1 MTQSNQHSPQQG
13 TWQGARGQSYPAK
26 GTAAQPQY
34 GQAATSAPRPVDALL
49 LGRYRVMSA
58 NGTGGFGTVLT
69 CWDTRLQRRVA
80 IKRMPIVPMAMDG
93 RPPTMASTMDE
104 ALAEARTSSML
115 AHPNIVTMFDFEVD
129 QTSAYLVME
138 YVDGLTLAELL
149 ARVEGGTL
157 TSDECSYLV
166 QSVAKALQFA
176 HENGV
181 LHLDIKPSNIMINH
195 AGTVKLCDFGMA
207 SLASATGYGG
217 ARGGTVGY
225 MPPEQIRGDMVDERC
240 DVFSLAVVVW
250 QALTGASPFAAPTAE
265 ESLAKI
271 ERGPKPKLSKIDPAF
286 AGMAEE
292 AIMQALDPN
301 PAMRIPSVEA
311 FANEVSFGLGDVEAG
326 ATSIRALMSQDAAD
340 DEPEDEWDPADLP
353 LSYRY
358 PWLPGAIERGGA
370 AAVTFCMML
379 TLAPSALA
387 ALGLAGADGA
397 AAGMGSAGAEVD
409 AATHAAGLAPTL
421 LASTLGAG
429 LAALWPP
436 AGSALAVAALA
447 VALATGGAAE
457 GGAGAGESA
466 ASFLLP
472 ATAGVVWL
480 VWWLKLGA
488 RERLSTPALLLAS
501 AFGNPAGAPAA
512 AAYAYRPAQAAV
524 TSAAAWALSTLYI
537 CARAC
542 TFDAATTASLL
553 ATTMARPGTLALGLG
568 CVVAAAVGSAVCR
581 WRESAATGVVA
592 QITCAIILIGFQ
604 VVGLRVE
611 NGGIWV
617 APSWESVVV
626 ALLLCVLLCI
636 TTSIRGP
643 QHEEWEEEDDHEP
656 A

>member
-1 MTQSNQHSPQQG
+1 
-13 TWQGARGQSYPAK
+13 
-26 GTAAQPQY
+26 
-34 GQAATSAPRPVDALL
+34 
-49 LGRYRVMSA
+49 MSA
-58 NGTGGFGTVLT
+58 NVTGGFGTVLT

-80 IKRMPIVPMAMDG
+80 IKRMPIVSVAADG
-93 RPPTMASTMDE
+93 RPQTMTSTMDE

-149 ARVEGGTL
+149 SRVEGGTL
-157 TSDECSYLV
+157 TPDECSYLV

-207 SLASATGYGG
+207 SLASASGYGG
-217 ARGGTVGY
+217 ARGGTVGF

-250 QALTGASPFAAPTAE
+250 QALTGSSPFVAPTAE
-265 ESLAKI
+265 ESLVKI
-271 ERGPKPKLSKIDPAF
+271 ERGPKPKLSKIDPAL

-301 PAMRIPSVEA
+301 PAMRIPSIEA
-311 FANEVSFGLGDVEAG
+311 FANEVSFGLGNAEAG
-326 ATSIRALMSQDAAD
+326 AASIRGLMSQDVAD
-340 DEPEDEWDPADLP
+340 DEGEDEWDPGDLP

-358 PWLPGAIERGGA
+358 PWLPGAIERGSA
-370 AAVTFCMML
+370 AVVTFCMML
-379 TLAPSALA
+379 TLAPCVLA
-387 ALGLAGADGA
+387 ALGIAGAGGGMETAGTDIGAGVEGA
-397 AAGMGSAGAEVD
+397 AR
-409 AATHAAGLAPTL
+409 AAGLAPTL
-421 LASTLGAG
+421 LASTLCAG

-436 AGSALAVAALA
+436 SGSALVVVSLA
-447 VALATGGAAE
+447 FAMATGSTA
-457 GGAGAGESA
+457 GGAETGASA

-472 ATAGVVWL
+472 AVTGVIWL
-480 VWWLKLGA
+480 VWWLKIGI
-488 RERLSTPALLLAS
+488 RERLSTPTLLLAS
-501 AFGNPAGAPAA
+501 ALGSPVGASAGAAYTYGPAHAA
-512 AAYAYRPAQAAV
+512 A

-542 TFDAATTASLL
+542 TFDAGTTASLL
-553 ATTMARPGTLALGLG
+553 AATLARPSVLALGLG
-568 CVVAAAVGSAVCR
+568 CVVAAAVGSAICR
-581 WRESAATGVVA
+581 WREGTAAGIASQV
-592 QITCAIILIGFQ
+592 TCAIVLIGFQ
-604 VVGLRVE
+604 LVGLRVE

-643 QHEEWEEEDDHEP
+643 QHEEWEVEDTYEP

>member
-1 MTQSNQHSPQQG
+1 MRQSNHHSAR
-13 TWQGARGQSYPAK
+13 QGAWPGAPGSEQPYPA
-26 GTAAQPQY
+26 GTTAVRPGY
-34 GQAATSAPRPVDALL
+34 GQVAPNAPRPADALL

-80 IKRMPIVPMAMDG
+80 IKRMPIVSMAADG
-93 RPPTMASTMDE
+93 RPQTMTSTMDE

-157 TSDECSYLV
+157 TPDECSYLV

-225 MPPEQIRGDMVDERC
+225 MPPEQIEGDMVDERC
-240 DVFSLAVVVW
+240 DVFSLAVVMW

-271 ERGPKPKLSKIDPAF
+271 ERGPKPKLSKLDPAL

-301 PAMRIPSVEA
+301 AAMRIPSVEA
-311 FANEVSFGLGDVEAG
+311 FANEVSFGLGDAEAG
-326 ATSIRALMSQDAAD
+326 AASIRALMSQDVTD
-340 DEPEDEWDPADLP
+340 DEGEDEWDPADLS

-379 TLAPSALA
+379 ALAPSALA
-387 ALGLAGADGA
+387 ALGLAGAGGEAVEA
-397 AAGMGSAGAEVD
+397 AAP
-409 AATHAAGLAPTL
+409 AGLAPTL
-421 LASTLGAG
+421 LASALGAG
-429 LAALWPP
+429 VAALWPP
-436 AGSALAVAALA
+436 AGSALAVGALA
-447 VALATGGAAE
+447 VALAAGGGAEA
-457 GGAGAGESA
+457 GTGAGASA
-466 ASFLLP
+466 AGFLLP
-472 ATAGVVWL
+472 AAAGAAWL
-480 VWWLKLGA
+480 VWWLKLGV

-501 AFGNPAGAPAA
+501 AFGSPAGAAA
-512 AAYAYRPAQAAV
+512 CAAYAYGPVRAAV

-542 TFDAATTASLL
+542 AFDAATTASLL
-553 ATTMARPGTLALGLG
+553 GTTIARPSTLALGLG
-568 CVVAAAVGSAVCR
+568 CVVAAGVASAICR
-581 WRESAATGVVA
+581 WRESAAAGVVG
-592 QITCAIILIGFQ
+592 QITCAIIVIGFQ
-604 VVGLRVE
+604 VMGLRVE

-617 APSWESVVV
+617 APSWEPVVV

-636 TTSIRGP
+636 TASIRGP
-643 QHEEWEEEDDHEP
+643 QHEEWEEEDTYEP